1 MTRESEFLSIG
12 GNSMKRALVLLTLV
26 FSLPFVFG
34 QTATVQTDTNVREK
48 PTRSSTIV
56 TTVSAGDQVDLLSP
70 KPRRGYYHIRTAD
83 GDEGWALAKNLQADT
98 GGGSSSTGSTTGNSG
113 ASSSSTG
120 SSSGA
125 DLFSQLTSAK
135 KDAVGQPLVENGQEV
150 CGPSGDANDQQRQVL
165 NQNKNRTDTPDAAS
179 YVTIDWN
186 SLKTLPKNRVSD
198 FQGAPVV
205 VQGFL
210 SHKINVENS
219 GSGEST
225 NCHLTGDNEVDWH
238 MYLTNSP
245 AQQISQAIIVETT
258 PRTRPS
264 HSWTVDGLTPV
275 VDSNTP
281 VRISG
286 WLMYDFEHVGVIG
299 SQRATVWEVHPV
311 TKIEIQ
317 QNGQWVDLDS
327 HQ

>member
-1 MTRESEFLSIG
+1 
-12 GNSMKRALVLLTLV
+12 MKRTLVLLTLV
-26 FSLPFVFG
+26 FSFSFAFG
-34 QTATVQTDTNVREK
+34 QTATVQEDTNVREK
-48 PTRSSTIV
+48 PTRSSDIV
-56 TTVSAGDQVDLLSP
+56 TTVSSGDQVDLLSP
-70 KPRRGYYHIRTAD
+70 KPQRGYYHIRTSD
-83 GDEGWALAKNLQADT
+83 GDEGWTLARNLQPDT
-98 GGGSSSTGSTTGNSG
+98 GDNGSSASNSSTGN
-113 ASSSSTG
+113 
-120 SSSGA
+120 SSSGSPSGS
-125 DLFSQLTSAK
+125 DLFSQLMSARK
-135 KDAVGQPLVENGQEV
+135 NAVGQPLVENGQEV
-150 CGPSGDANDQQRQVL
+150 CGPSGDATDQQRQVL

-179 YVTIDWN
+179 YVTIDWD
-186 SLKTLPKNRVSD
+186 SLKTLPKNRVND

-238 MYLTNSP
+238 MYLTKSH

-275 VDSNTP
+275 VDANTP

>member
-1 MTRESEFLSIG
+1 
-12 GNSMKRALVLLTLV
+12 MKRTLVLLTLV
-26 FSLPFVFG
+26 FSFSFAFG
-34 QTATVQTDTNVREK
+34 QTATVQEDTNVREK
-48 PTRSSTIV
+48 PTRSSDIV
-56 TTVSAGDQVDLLSP
+56 TTVSSGDQVDLLSP
-70 KPRRGYYHIRTAD
+70 KPRRGYYHIRTSD
-83 GDEGWALAKNLQADT
+83 GDEGWALARNLQPDT
-98 GGGSSSTGSTTGNSG
+98 GNNGSSASGSSTGN
-113 ASSSSTG
+113 
-120 SSSGA
+120 SSSGSPSGS
-125 DLFSQLTSAK
+125 DLFNQLMSARK
-135 KDAVGQPLVENGQEV
+135 NAVGQPLVENGQEV
-150 CGPSGDANDQQRQVL
+150 CGPSGDATDQQRQVL

-179 YVTIDWN
+179 YVTIDWD
-186 SLKTLPKNRVSD
+186 SLKTLPKNRVND

-225 NCHLTGDNEVDWH
+225 NCHLTSDNEVDWH
-238 MYLTNSP
+238 MYLTKSH

-275 VDSNTP
+275 VDANTP

>member
-1 MTRESEFLSIG
+1 
-12 GNSMKRALVLLTLV
+12 MKRALVLLTLV
-26 FSLPFVFG
+26 FSLSFAFG

-56 TTVSAGDQVDLLSP
+56 TTMSAGDQVNLLSP
-70 KPRRGYYHIRTAD
+70 TPRRGYYHIRTND

-98 GGGSSSTGSTTGNSG
+98 GDGSGTSSTTGGSGTSSTGNSG
-113 ASSSSTG
+113 TTASG
-120 SSSGA
+120 S
-125 DLFSQLTSAK
+125 DLFSQLMSVRR
-135 KDAVGQPLVENGQEV
+135 DAVGQPLVENGQEV
-150 CGPSGDANDQQRQVL
+150 CGPSGDATNQQAQVL
-165 NQNKNRTDTPDAAS
+165 NQNKNRTDTPDPAS

-186 SLKTLPKNRVSD
+186 SLKTLDKNRVSD

-219 GSGEST
+219 GKGEST

-286 WLMYDFEHVGVIG
+286 WLLYDVEHVSVIG
-299 SQRATVWEVHPV
+299 TQRATVWEVHPV

-317 QNGQWVDLDS
+317 QNGQWVDLD